1 MNLGFLP
8 PAQNLYINTFGLF
21 EIIEK
26 FSEIL
31 FQLEVDDQIFAF
43 ICFQLGSVCG
53 MGWGG
58 MHHPCDTDA
67 FLSRRREIIACYV
80 NTFY

>member
-1 MNLGFLP
+1 MNLDFLP

-31 FQLEVDDQIFAF
+31 FQLEVDDQIFGF
-43 ICFQLGSVCG
+43 MFSVRQCLWYG
-53 MGWGG
+53 MGCTSHVIL
-58 MHHPCDTDA
+58 M
-67 FLSRRREIIACYV
+67 LS
-80 NTFY
+80 